1 MYIKLAKCV
10 QTEWTAH
17 TQHAKVNFP
26 VCILLIII
34 NITSDSV
41 SGHEVFIINSG
52 VYVSFVAE
60 KLNSSSEEQQWYNSQ
75 PTTNAN
81 AHNAHVYTMSHFTHS
96 AGAECYPLSL
106 QPQHSPPTVDQTHLF
121 RYHPILHDVDIPSL
135 IEKDPI
141 LNAVESPV
149 EEEVPLPATSTHQ

>member
-1 MYIKLAKCV
+1 MYVHGYLYWGRIVTCTYVYGHVFRVHIFYTWWYSSV
-10 QTEWTAH
+10 QSA
-17 TQHAKVNFP
+17 
-26 VCILLIII
+26 
-34 NITSDSV
+34 
-41 SGHEVFIINSG
+41 
-52 VYVSFVAE
+52 
-60 KLNSSSEEQQWYNSQ
+60 
-75 PTTNAN
+75 
-81 AHNAHVYTMSHFTHS
+81 
-96 AGAECYPLSL
+96 AGARCCPLSR